1 MLMTVIALRLLGW
14 DLLWGAGFTQQVLAL
29 LEAVPGAKP
38 HITQFLPASWWS
50 CVTRDFHMV
59 KRPSGTTSFSQW
71 IELNRHRKL
80 TILELSKPH
89 NNYCGVLDGDRNG
102 CRPSQ
107 SCPSSPS
114 HILDFAWPWSWVC
127 RIVLYLWRAAEPLW
141 PSPLLNLRG
150 PTVHKNLYVFSSSAQ
165 PLRLHQQ
172 PSQAPQP
179 VQPAPQLSHSCPE
192 AFEICPRSP
201 WTPEHPPS
209 SWCECHLQQWL
220 TLTYL
225 PRWQQGPQAASS
237 CYSKQKI
244 SRRKVGLLDAQ
255 FPLSPKLNN

>member
-1 MLMTVIALRLLGW
+1 MLMTVIVLRLLGW
-14 DLLWGAGFTQQVLAL
+14 DLLWGAVFTQQVLAL
-29 LEAVPGAKP
+29 LEAVPGAEP

-71 IELNRHRKL
+71 IELNGHRKL
-80 TILELSKPH
+80 IILKLSKPH

-150 PTVHKNLYVFSSSAQ
+150 PTVHKNLCLLLFC
-165 PLRLHQQ
+165 
-172 PSQAPQP
+172 
-179 VQPAPQLSHSCPE
+179 PAPSATPAIQSGPATCAASLTTQPFLPRGIRDLSEVPMDTRASPQLLVWVP
-192 AFEICPRSP
+192 SP
-201 WTPEHPPS
+201 AVAHTDLSAKVAAGPPS
-209 SWCECHLQQWL
+209 SLLLLFQAENKQEKGGTPWC
-220 TLTYL
+220 
-225 PRWQQGPQAASS
+225 PVPS
-237 CYSKQKI
+237 
-244 SRRKVGLLDAQ
+244 
-255 FPLSPKLNN
+255 FPKTE